1 MKSFLDVRS
10 QSQTSIKSR
19 LSLSSG
25 FKSLENDKFFFSS
38 NFIYMYIYMYNQRVH
53 SQNDSLVP
61 FGIQRGLDR
70 LRFLLHGVRI
80 WNQLQLDVWIR
91 QSVWIHR
98 NQISPLFH
106 WKFDTRIHRKHVT
119 HFFPCYRFKPFNLP
133 LAWIISTYIRR
144 RDMMGKKDLIRDN

>member
-1 MKSFLDVRS
+1 
-10 QSQTSIKSR
+10 
-19 LSLSSG
+19 
-25 FKSLENDKFFFSS
+25 
-38 NFIYMYIYMYNQRVH
+38 MYNQRVH

-119 HFFPCYRFKPFNLP
+119 HFSPCYRFKPFNLP
-133 LAWIISTYIRR
+133 LAWIISTYIRIR